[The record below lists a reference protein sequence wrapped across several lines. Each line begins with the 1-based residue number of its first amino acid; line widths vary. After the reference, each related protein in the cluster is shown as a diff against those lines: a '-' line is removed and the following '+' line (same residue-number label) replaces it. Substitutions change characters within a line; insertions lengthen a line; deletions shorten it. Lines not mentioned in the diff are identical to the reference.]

1 MKCRKKLNINFKN
14 HLIKFSKSNTFP
26 KKRDKWKKRERQ
38 RMRETEN
45 ERDKQ
50 NQFQNG
56 NCSKGACFVKKQ
68 YINKTK
74 NNFLLTFD

>member
-50 NQFQNG
+50 NQF
-56 NCSKGACFVKKQ
+56 
-68 YINKTK
+68 
-74 NNFLLTFD
+74 